1 MDTLRESVPLC
12 YSKSLGQQQAN
23 GSSYV
28 GSPTESYDVIT
39 IIQKP
44 TCVVRAAL
52 QSLEAQLQP
61 RMVHLILDSCT
72 GIVKAL
78 SAYRVRCV
86 EFASALPHFSATAM
100 ARYFERK
107 GMAQGKRQGW
117 CASATHAGS
126 AAPQPTAATPLPPA
140 RYYQQ
145 LVKLAVALQPEVT
158 ETVYMWDGDTIALR
172 DFPPARLHD
181 GRFPLLC
188 ANPLSPHATL
198 AARFSYVR
206 FGSPHAAPR
215 SRPSRWG
222 THLDSPAYF
231 RKLPSGVYSIPPG
244 YVDST
249 EELIGVRPP
258 SNISYVTQWQVWHKP
273 FLQEMVLEIEARSAK
288 ARVAVGRS
296 QLSGKAR
303 RGGAER
309 RGTAPC
315 TLSRSPQRAQGSW
328 QWYRAVLD
336 AITEREQMA
345 GFSEYTLYGTW
356 LLANHEGGTAVVA
369 PSPGPTEPA
378 PSLGAQAAA
387 SAAHLVARLSVAA
400 RPALWPAQRE
410 GRVLPLERGPLPGA
424 AKLSQT
430 LSSSQTSWRHDSRAT
445 APDGAIRSGCAV
457 PPPTTPPRGAT
468 GCPRRVP
475 LRLVGVLSPH
485 RAAPPGLPPRP
496 QGLAAAAAPCL
507 DRGGAARRDRREARW
522 GQQAAWREAAAR
534 QPRPRA
540 AAAPVT
546 ARP

>member
-1 MDTLRESVPLC
+1 MADFRSC
-12 YSKSLGQQQAN
+12 A
-23 GSSYV
+23 
-28 GSPTESYDVIT
+28 PTPSA
-39 IIQKP
+39 P
-44 TCVVRAAL
+44 TR
-52 QSLEAQLQP
+52 
-61 RMVHLILDSCT
+61 R
-72 GIVKAL
+72 
-78 SAYRVRCV
+78 
-86 EFASALPHFSATAM
+86 
-100 ARYFERK
+100 
-107 GMAQGKRQGW
+107 
-117 CASATHAGS
+117 
-126 AAPQPTAATPLPPA
+126 
-140 RYYQQ
+140 
-145 LVKLAVALQPEVT
+145 
-158 ETVYMWDGDTIALR
+158 
-172 DFPPARLHD
+172 
-181 GRFPLLC
+181 
-188 ANPLSPHATL
+188 ATL

-424 AKLSQT
+424 ANLSVRPLVLVRPPGGTTAGQPHPT
-430 LSSSQTSWRHDSRAT
+430 ERSAPVAPSHRQPRLLVARQVALGGFHYVSWECSHPTELRRPGFPLGHRGWRPPPPPASTAGARPDATDARRGGDSRQLGARQLQGS
-445 APDGAIRSGCAV
+445 PDRVQLQLRSRPG
-457 PPPTTPPRGAT
+457 
-468 GCPRRVP
+468 
-475 LRLVGVLSPH
+475 LDWD
-485 RAAPPGLPPRP
+485 APPDPGEVPWAAVS
-496 QGLAAAAAPCL
+496 AAAACS
-507 DRGGAARRDRREARW
+507 DRG
-522 GQQAAWREAAAR
+522 
-534 QPRPRA
+534 
-540 AAAPVT
+540 T
-546 ARP
+546 C

>member
-23 GSSYV
+23 GSSYM

-188 ANPLSPHATL
+188 ANPLSPHPPRHPCSPFL
-198 AARFSYVR
+198 VR
-206 FGSPHAAPR
+206 SLRVPTR
-215 SRPSRWG
+215 RPSLAPAQMGNTPRLPGLLPQIALGGVLDTTRLRRLDRGADWRPSAVKHLVRDAVAGLAQALPAGDGPRDRGALSQGARGGG
-222 THLDSPAYF
+222 TIAAQ
-231 RKLPSGVYSIPPG
+231 RKGA
-244 YVDST
+244 T
-249 EELIGVRPP
+249 
-258 SNISYVTQWQVWHKP
+258 
-273 FLQEMVLEIEARSAK
+273 
-288 ARVAVGRS
+288 
-296 QLSGKAR
+296 R
-303 RGGAER
+303 RGGAPGHRSLHAQPLPAACSGIVAVVPCGPR
-309 RGTAPC
+309 RHH
-315 TLSRSPQRAQGSW
+315 RAG
-328 QWYRAVLD
+328 AD
-336 AITEREQMA
+336 
-345 GFSEYTLYGTW
+345 GW
-356 LLANHEGGTAVVA
+356 LLRVHALRH
-369 PSPGPTEPA
+369 
-378 PSLGAQAAA
+378 
-387 SAAHLVARLSVAA
+387 VAA
-400 RPALWPAQRE
+400 GKP
-410 GRVLPLERGPLPGA
+410 
-424 AKLSQT
+424 
-430 LSSSQTSWRHDSRAT
+430 
-445 APDGAIRSGCAV
+445 
-457 PPPTTPPRGAT
+457 
-468 GCPRRVP
+468 
-475 LRLVGVLSPH
+475 
-485 RAAPPGLPPRP
+485 
-496 QGLAAAAAPCL
+496 
-507 DRGGAARRDRREARW
+507 
-522 GQQAAWREAAAR
+522 
-534 QPRPRA
+534 
-540 AAAPVT
+540 
-546 ARP
+546 